1 MFKIEWDKEEVTRK
15 IRSGEGG
22 ERNFLGFWTPVQ
34 VFVNG
39 TDITGLEENPKGD
52 ISLFDDLFLNF
63 FYIFYSIDPE
73 NLQEREFHMVSNVK
87 NRVDGG
93 GFDLYVYHDKESDVL
108 TLKYHSLVHP
118 EYRILEIPLKDFTEG
133 ILQSATEMLEEVLRV
148 APEFED
154 DVNYIVLK
162 EDTELV
168 RNWYQERYGTT
179 TAPSYPVEGTRT
191 KARDGHSCW
200 IGVESH
206 SDEGMI
212 DCVQKILDLR
222 FPDDYLSCVRKNPG
236 GFPYPRNIIKHD
248 SIKWGRSQF
257 VDFLSFNPENSV
269 SYILTTCYAI
279 NNLPLGVNNR
289 TNNVIVPFAEA
300 LHNDLL
306 CFDYKEGFPPKVVY
320 RESRMKGEEK
330 PLIFLCNSF
339 TELFELMERCE

>member
-1 MFKIEWDKEEVTRK
+1 MFKIEWDKEEVARK
-15 IRSGEGG
+15 IKSGEGG

-73 NLQEREFHMVSNVK
+73 NLQEGEFHVASSVK

-118 EYRILEIPLKDFTEG
+118 DYRILEIPLKDFTEG

-162 EDTELV
+162 EDMELV
-168 RNWYQERYGTT
+168 RNWYQERYG
-179 TAPSYPVEGTRT
+179 ASFLPNHIKKKQT
-191 KARDGHSCW
+191 KVDEEDIHW
-200 IGVESH
+200 IGVESN

-248 SIKWGRSQF
+248 GIKRGRSQF
-257 VDFLSFNPENSV
+257 VGFLSFNPKNSV

-279 NNLPLGVNNR
+279 NYLPPGVDDR
-289 TNNVIVPFAEA
+289 ANNVIVPFAGA

-306 CFDYKEGFPPKVVY
+306 CFDYREGFPPKVVY
-320 RESRMKGEEK
+320 REFRMKGEEK